1 MLFVNGKL
9 NWIQISGNKKFWI
22 IIPRIKTKKSTFTQ
36 IVRFK
41 TDSRNAAK
49 WKQKFPCIF
58 CFNGVIF
65 IGNFAIVSVICK
77 KNLWNDFTAQYMYTI
92 YSISFSSLKIMSSGR
107 LFMSRS
113 HKLTCIWKIMFKIKR
128 WLEKN
133 IWIKYSSA

>member
-22 IIPRIKTKKSTFTQ
+22 IIPRIKTKNRRSHNLCDSKQ
-36 IVRFK
+36 ILEMLQNK
-41 TDSRNAAK
+41 NRN
-49 WKQKFPCIF
+49 FHVFF

-65 IGNFAIVSVICK
+65 IGNFAIISVICK